1 MDELPL
7 RPYQEECIT
16 ATFNDLNAGLK
27 RLAIVLPT
35 GGGKTVIFSYIM
47 RHWHTTWN
55 LPGRCMVLVHRD
67 ELATQAVNKI
77 KQVAPNLNVGVVKA
91 EYDEHDGADIIVG
104 SVQTLRNLTRLD
116 RVTRTGRIGLLIVDE
131 CHHAT
136 ADSYQLIMRELGCYE
151 DDSAVAL
158 GFTATLSRNDKTS
171 LGDVWEK
178 VTYRKDILDL
188 IMPDQSGNRYLSNV
202 TGRRVQVNGFSIED
216 IAMSSGD
223 YEAGALSRALLSS
236 DAPDFIADAYVEHAK
251 DKPGIVFSPTVDTA
265 MAFSDALTAKG
276 MVSEPVWGAM
286 KSADRAN
293 TLRRAFRGQTQ
304 VLVNCMV
311 LTEGFDWPRAEC
323 GVIARPTTS
332 ASLYV
337 QMVGRM
343 LRLHP
348 DKKEAL
354 ILDVVGA
361 SEMHRLATLAD
372 LTSRR
377 IELIYEG
384 ESLLEAVQRE
394 QANQNPALKNYVV
407 TWEDVNLFQSSMAA
421 WNKTYKGIWFIGTQ
435 SWIYFLWPGA
445 DAGLY
450 HVGKLSRQGGKAER
464 LHQNIPLDLAMS
476 WAETEAFGSD
486 SAFFGTNTS
495 RRDASWRR
503 RKESATEKQVN
514 WARALGVRVPD
525 GATKN
530 DASILIDRHL
540 ASKMLDKSLR

>member
-1 MDELPL
+1 MDQLPL
-7 RPYQEECIT
+7 RPYQEECISK
-16 ATFNDLNAGLK
+16 TFDALEEGKK

-35 GGGKTVIFSYIM
+35 GGGKTVIFSYLM

-55 LPGRCMVLVHRD
+55 QPGRCMVLVDRD
-67 ELATQAVNKI
+67 ELVTQAVHKI
-77 KQVAPNLNVGVVKA
+77 EQIAPDLRVGVVKA
-91 EYDEHDGADIIVG
+91 ERNEHNGMDIIVG

-116 RVTRTGRIGLLIVDE
+116 QVTSTGRIGLLIVDE

-136 ADSYQLIMRELGCYE
+136 AESYQRIMRELGCFDE
-151 DDSAVAL
+151 TGAVAL

-171 LGDVWEK
+171 LGDVWQE
-178 VTYRKDILDL
+178 VVYRKDILDL
-188 IMPDQSGNRYLSNV
+188 IMPDQFGNRYLSNV
-202 TGRRVQVNGFSIED
+202 TGKRVQVNGFSIED
-216 IAMSSGD
+216 VAMSSGD
-223 YEAGALSRALLSS
+223 YEAGSLSRALLSS
-236 DAPDFIADAYVEHAK
+236 DAPDFIADAYLEHAK
-251 DKPGIVFSPTVDTA
+251 DKPGMVFAPTVDTA
-265 MAFSDALTAKG
+265 MAFSDALSAKG
-276 MVSEPVWGAM
+276 LVSEPIWGAM
-286 KSADRAN
+286 KATDRSA
-293 TLRRAFRGQTQ
+293 TLRRAFKGQTQ
-304 VLVNCMV
+304 ILSNCMV

-332 ASLYV
+332 AGLYV
-337 QMVGRM
+337 QMAGRF
-343 LRLHP
+343 LRMHP

-394 QANQNPALKNYVV
+394 QRNQNPALKNYVV

-421 WNKTYKGIWFIGTQ
+421 WNKTYKGIWFISTQ
-435 SWIYFLWPGA
+435 NWVYFLWPGT

-450 HVGKLSRQGGKAER
+450 HVGKLPKQAKREKAER
-464 LHQNIPLDLAMS
+464 LHMDIPLELAMS

-486 SAFFGTNTS
+486 SFLSFNVS
-495 RRDASWRR
+495 RRNASWRR
-503 RKESATEKQVN
+503 GAASEKQVN
-514 WARALGVRVPD
+514 WARGLGITVPE

-530 DASILIDRHL
+530 DASMLIDRHVV
-540 ASKMLDKSLR
+540 SRMLDKSLR